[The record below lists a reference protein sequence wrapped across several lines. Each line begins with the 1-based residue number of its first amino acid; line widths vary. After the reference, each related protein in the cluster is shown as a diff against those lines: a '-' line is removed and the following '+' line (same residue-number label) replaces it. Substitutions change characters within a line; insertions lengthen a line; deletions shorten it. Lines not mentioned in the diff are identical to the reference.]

1 MRMLRRSILT
11 FLLCATSCFGAE
23 ILFMHQPANL
33 DFDEPLAE
41 FMESLGHSVTFYDT
55 SSGDPDEQAEEA
67 ELFDVIFVAESL
79 GSTSTHDGL
88 ETYIK
93 EVETPQI
100 WAEAYAWDEAA
111 ITGDIQFEDFGNT
124 QRANIDEDPEEE
136 FNEGQDSLY
145 IIDAGHPLAGGF
157 SGKVQVYEELYS
169 LNWGLSS
176 TLGPGAEVV
185 AAVDEAGNYATL
197 FTYEKGALLEDETPA
212 AGKRVGFWLG
222 QAGLGPPIFDNL
234 HANGL
239 ALIEAAIN
247 YAIGA
252 VGEPG
257 DFDANG
263 QLDVADLDA
272 LTAEI
277 AAGTNT
283 GSFDLNADGQ
293 VNQGDLNAWVKDLR
307 KTWIGD
313 SNLDGEFNSSDFV
326 LVFTSGKFET
336 GDAASWA
343 DGDWN
348 GDGKFDSS
356 DFVSAFTDGGFEQ
369 GPLAAQAVPEP
380 SAIGLIA
387 LGFICLLCRY
397 RIGH

>member
-1 MRMLRRSILT
+1 MRMLQRT
-11 FLLCATSCFGAE
+11 FLISLLFVGSGNGAD

-33 DFDEPLAE
+33 DFDDQLAE

-55 SSGDPDEQAEEA
+55 SVNDPDEQVDEA
-67 ELFDVIFVAESL
+67 NQADVVFIAESL
-79 GSTSTHDGL
+79 GSTSTHDGV
-88 ETYIK
+88 ETYIQF
-93 EVETPQI
+93 VETPQI

-111 ITGDIQFEDFGNT
+111 ITADVQFEDFGNT
-124 QRANIDEDPEEE
+124 QRANIEEDPVED
-136 FNEGQDSLY
+136 FNEGQDSMF
-145 IIDAGHPLAGGF
+145 IVNPGHPLAGGF
-157 SGKVQVYEELYS
+157 TGSVQVYEDLYS
-169 LNWGLSS
+169 LNWGLTE

-185 AAVDEAGNYATL
+185 AAVDEAGEYATL
-197 FTYEKGALLEDETPA
+197 FTYEKGALLEDGTEA
-212 AGKRVGFWLG
+212 AGIRVGFWLG

-234 HANGL
+234 HPNGL

-247 YAIGA
+247 YAIGE

-257 DFDANG
+257 DFDNNG

-277 AAGTNT
+277 GAGTNT
-283 GSFDLNADGQ
+283 AAFDVNADGN
-293 VNQGDLNAWVKDLR
+293 VNQADLNFWVKDLK

-326 LVFTSGKFET
+326 QVFTAGKFET
-336 GDAASWA
+336 GAASTWG

-369 GPLAAQAVPEP
+369 GPVATQTVPEP
-380 SAIGLIA
+380 SAVALLVIGFA
-387 LGFICLLCRY
+387 CLMSRS
-397 RIGH
+397 RRR